1 MSAFHYAYIKCRE
14 EEVQQILDSYTEPNV
29 NWRVHTI
36 NRNHNSVVVDIL
48 LEREDD
54 HT

>member
-1 MSAFHYAYIKCRE
+1 MSARHYVYIKCRE

-29 NWRVHTI
+29 NWRVHTF
-36 NRNHNSVVVDIL
+36 NRAPNASVVDIL